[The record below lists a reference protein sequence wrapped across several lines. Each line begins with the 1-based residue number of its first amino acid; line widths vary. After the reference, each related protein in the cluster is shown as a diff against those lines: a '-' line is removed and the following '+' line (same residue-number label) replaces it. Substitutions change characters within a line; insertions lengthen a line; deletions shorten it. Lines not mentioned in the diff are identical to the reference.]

1 MIEIYTSL
9 PLRVTRAAKSFPQG
23 HRTHNRALMATGGD
37 GDVKVAIIA
46 ASSGVSAA
54 TSKGKCVARTSATE
68 KGKGTARESTS
79 GVLIDGRST
88 STTMDTSIEVVY
100 QNGKEA

>member
-1 MIEIYTSL
+1 
-9 PLRVTRAAKSFPQG
+9 
-23 HRTHNRALMATGGD
+23 MATGGD
-37 GDVKVAIIA
+37 GDVEVAIIA

-54 TSKGKCVARTSATE
+54 GSKGKCVARASATE

-88 STTMDTSIEVVY
+88 STTMDTAIEVVY
-100 QNGKEA
+100 QTCKEA